1 MFDFST
7 PYTDMVVADIKRT
20 LSKIGSKPTVLHRM
34 ICPCCG
40 KKLVNLY
47 YSATQ
52 EKYIC
57 KTCLDTTLK
66 KEGADNA
73 E

>member
-1 MFDFST
+1 MFDFPT
-7 PYTDMVVADIKRT
+7 PYMDMFIADTKRK
-20 LSKIGSKPTVLHRM
+20 LSKIGSKPTVLHRET
-34 ICPCCG
+34 CPCCG

-57 KTCLDTTLK
+57 KECLERSDN
-66 KEGADNA
+66 NA